1 MRLFYGAAS
10 PFARIVR
17 VALLE
22 TGLDAQVRK
31 QEVTLRDPTS
41 ALLPY
46 NPVGRVPTLEL
57 DDGDPDR
64 KPTDPELYRHATS
77 GAPIAAQEW
86 LRQVAYTRGNGHRRR
101 HVGGHC
107 HLGARTT
114 PTRQR
119 TLATR
124 DRARNHQG
132 QPDSRCS

>member
-1 MRLFYGAAS
+1 MRLFYAAAS

-57 DDGDPDR
+57 DDG
-64 KPTDPELYRHATS
+64 TILTESLLILYLYRHATS
-77 GAPIAAQEW
+77 GAPIAAQ
-86 LRQVAYTRGNGHRRR
+86 G
-101 HVGGHC
+101 
-107 HLGARTT
+107 
-114 PTRQR
+114 
-119 TLATR
+119 
-124 DRARNHQG
+124 
-132 QPDSRCS
+132 